1 MLYVRTRVG
10 NQNGSSV
17 LLALAAL
24 LLLSLLGCGLI
35 TLGLTELSIATNYRD
50 GTAALYLAEA
60 GAKRALVELHYNPGW
75 QPRNP
80 YYEGRGSYSLAITAG
95 TPMTIEATGTVHKS
109 VRKVVL
115 KVTKYADGAGLIIN
129 SWNYH

>member
-1 MLYVRTRVG
+1 MYVRTRAAG
-10 NQNGSSV
+10 QSGASA

-24 LLLSLLGCGLI
+24 LLLSLLGWGLA
-35 TLGLTELSIATNYRD
+35 TLSLIELAMAASYRD

-80 YYEGRGSYSLAITAG
+80 YYEGRGSYSLTITDG
-95 TPMTIEATGTVHKS
+95 TPLTIEAVGTVHKS
-109 VRKVVL
+109 VRKIVL
-115 KVTKYADGAGLIIN
+115 EVTRNDAGAGFTIN
-129 SWNYH
+129 SWHYH

>member
-1 MLYVRTRVG
+1 MFYVQTRVAS
-10 NQNGSSV
+10 QSGSSA
-17 LLALAAL
+17 LLALMAL
-24 LLLSLLGCGLI
+24 LLLSLWGWGLI
-35 TLGLTELSIATNYRD
+35 TLSLTELSMAASYRD

-60 GAKRALVELHYNPGW
+60 GAKRALVELHYNPDW

-80 YYEGRGSYSLAITAG
+80 YFEGRGSYSLAITAG
-95 TPMTIEATGTVHKS
+95 TPIRIEATGTVHRS

-115 KVTKYADGAGLIIN
+115 KVVRNAEGAGLIII